1 MALQE
6 IYDLVATVNEKYNQ
20 ILLNAK
26 TIEELDEQLELVDTS
41 FLHVSNNGVSEKLEI
56 KKIIDAIV
64 SGSLNEL
71 LFVGE
76 ITIDG
81 NEVTVPSGVQ
91 WKIQNINYFTSTDF
105 VQVVD
110 FCSTGFIKKSI
121 IVANTENELIFID
134 GVEDESVAIRPNI
147 PLNTV
152 LVTELNV
159 TDSGFDYVISNEFIK
174 KSEFAENNVTG
185 SGAITLNLNS
195 EQTAF
200 RIASNSITVVEGTNP
215 TSNYINTLGYTGKLL
230 TIINTTAS
238 DKTIKH
244 STDAWG
250 FRFPNNA
257 DFVLGPNEVL
267 TMRQTKTTVAYFDMF
282 AIGKIYTG
290 SSGLQDLQQG
300 LL

>member
-121 IVANTENELIFID
+121 IV
-134 GVEDESVAIRPNI
+134 V
-147 PLNTV
+147 
-152 LVTELNV
+152 
-159 TDSGFDYVISNEFIK
+159 
-174 KSEFAENNVTG
+174 
-185 SGAITLNLNS
+185 
-195 EQTAF
+195 
-200 RIASNSITVVEGTNP
+200 
-215 TSNYINTLGYTGKLL
+215 
-230 TIINTTAS
+230 
-238 DKTIKH
+238 
-244 STDAWG
+244 
-250 FRFPNNA
+250 
-257 DFVLGPNEVL
+257 
-267 TMRQTKTTVAYFDMF
+267 
-282 AIGKIYTG
+282 
-290 SSGLQDLQQG
+290 
-300 LL
+300 